1 MECLQWLVLSLKTIK
16 FDIHFVLKLNFLLV
30 FDRQLKLQ
38 ADAVLPPPYLTL
50 AKELNVVSAVS

>member
-50 AKELNVVSAVS
+50 A